1 VVLGGC
7 SPWRVIRVRSVAAS
21 RGQDQQPCMEDWAE
35 VLRIADSLAAT
46 EVVYPD
52 PVTKCLWVARLNQAR
67 YWSHSQARLVARR
80 VVWEHLDTLF
90 GSDAE

>member
-1 VVLGGC
+1 
-7 SPWRVIRVRSVAAS
+7 VRTAATS
-21 RGQDQQPCMEDWAE
+21 SGHDQPSSIDDWPE

-46 EVVYPD
+46 EVIHPD
-52 PVTKCLWVARLNQAR
+52 PATNCLWIARLNQAR

-90 GSDAE
+90 GSDTE

>member
-1 VVLGGC
+1 
-7 SPWRVIRVRSVAAS
+7 
-21 RGQDQQPCMEDWAE
+21 MEDWAE